1 VISIRLSALA
11 LACLVVAPVALAA
24 DGVDLTVYRSDSDEL
39 FTSQG
44 DGSVN
49 AGYAVVHERRTLTLT
64 GGTQDLV
71 IGGLPAYL
79 DAEAVSLRFP
89 GSATKLLSQRLL
101 LGQGVNGALNG
112 LIGQHV
118 SVLGNGGQPLA
129 DGTLLRAGDSLAI
142 REGSGVT
149 VLIRDYAAVRI
160 AGNAPAT
167 GSTLQ
172 VRVEGG
178 KGDADATLSYPTSG
192 IGWRAAYVAT
202 LAPGGG
208 CKLSFE
214 SRASIANRS
223 GRDWNAAKLKLVA
236 GQPNIAKA
244 SAPRPM
250 MRSYAE
256 SAPAPMAPGAMP
268 QQSTLED
275 LRTYTLPAAIDLPDG
290 SVTQTTLY
298 ATRDISC
305 ERTALYENGNI
316 WMPPQPMTQPGDMS
330 AGNNQIV
337 GTVRLRAFDSLPA
350 GYARVLIADRDGNAE
365 LLGEGR
371 LDDTPKDTD
380 ATIVLGPTFDLRGTR
395 ERTSFH
401 LDKAGRTMDEAYRIT
416 LRNAGDQT
424 RTITVREH
432 PSRWREWKLASSS
445 GKASKQTPDTLEFK
459 IDVPAHGKATL
470 DYAVRYSWSASD
482 EQS

>member
-1 VISIRLSALA
+1 MTSIRLSALA
-11 LACLVVAPVALAA
+11 LACLVVAPIAFAA

-71 IGGLPAYL
+71 IGGLPSYL

-160 AGNAPAT
+160 TGNAPAT

-172 VRVEGG
+172 VRVDGG
-178 KGDADATLSYPTSG
+178 KGDTDAALSYPTSG

-202 LAPGGG
+202 LAPGGA

-244 SAPRPM
+244 SAPQPKM
-250 MRSYAE
+250 MRSYAN
-256 SAPAPMAPGAMP
+256 AAPMAADAMP
-268 QQSTLED
+268 EQATLAD

-290 SVTQTTLY
+290 SVTQTPLY
-298 ATRDISC
+298 ATRDLAC
-305 ERTALYENGNI
+305 ERIALFENGGI
-316 WMPPQPMTQPGDMS
+316 WSPPQPMTQPGEMNT
-330 AGNNQIV
+330 GNSQIV

-371 LDDTPKDTD
+371 IEDTPKDVD
-380 ATIVLGPTFDLRGTR
+380 ATIVLGPAFDLRGER
-395 ERTSFH
+395 ERTGFH
-401 LDKAGRTMDEAYRIT
+401 LDDAARAMDESFRIT
-416 LRNAGDQT
+416 LSNAGDAT

-432 PSRWREWKLASSS
+432 PNRWREWKLASSS
-445 GKASKQTPDTLEFK
+445 TRPSKQTTDTLEFK

-470 DYAVRYSWSASD
+470 DYAVRYQWSATD
-482 EQS
+482 KP

>member
-1 VISIRLSALA
+1 VTSIRLSALA
-11 LACLVVAPVALAA
+11 LACLVVTPIALAA

-71 IGGLPAYL
+71 IGGLPSYL

-89 GSATKLLSQRLL
+89 GSGTKLLSQRLL

-160 AGNAPAT
+160 TGIAPAT

-172 VRVEGG
+172 VRVDGG
-178 KGDADATLSYPTSG
+178 KGDADAALSYPTSG

-202 LAPGGG
+202 LAPGGS

-223 GRDWNAAKLKLVA
+223 GRDWNGAKLKLVA

-244 SAPRPM
+244 SAPQPM
-250 MRSYAE
+250 MRNYAMA
-256 SAPAPMAPGAMP
+256 APAPMAADAMP
-268 QQSTLED
+268 QQATLED

-290 SVTQTTLY
+290 SVTQTPLY
-298 ATRDISC
+298 ATRDIAC
-305 ERTALYENGNI
+305 ERTALYENGNT
-316 WMPPQPMTQPGDMS
+316 WTPPQPNIDEND
-330 AGNNQIV
+330 AGSGSTPIV
-337 GTVRLRAFDSLPA
+337 GALRLRAFDSLPA
-350 GYARVLIADRDGNAE
+350 GYARVLVADSDGNAE

-371 LDDTPKDTD
+371 IGDTPKDVD
-380 ATIVLGPTFDLRGTR
+380 ATIVLGPAFDLRGTR
-395 ERTSFH
+395 ERAAFQ
-401 LDKAGRTMDEAYRIT
+401 LDKAGSALDEAYRIT
-416 LRNAGDQT
+416 LTNAGDNA
-424 RTITVREH
+424 RVITVREH
-432 PSRWREWKLASSS
+432 PTRWRQWKLVSSS
-445 GKASKQTPDTLEFK
+445 VKASKQTTDTLEFK
-459 IDVPAHGKATL
+459 VDVPAHGKATL
-470 DYAVRYSWSASD
+470 DYAVHYSWSAAD
-482 EQS
+482 KK